1 MKDYKE
7 ITESVFRKSEE
18 RIAAKEHRAA
28 LIRRTVFAVSGIC
41 AAFIV
46 AFGVLTNDSI
56 RNGKENDFNG
66 NNLVTESS
74 QTDVI
79 ENERATSTLP
89 DQTDRTDTETSV
101 NATTASSS
109 VAVNSTTSNTSFS
122 TTKTASTAQSSQGT
136 NSVQTTAVT
145 ATQEINGSA
154 TTAINVTTS
163 ALEGVIQPVTTMMTT
178 VACAETTS
186 PAVPEEAVTTRVT
199 STVTMIA
206 TTTTVTYATSSEL
219 SPLIPWSEQTLC
231 QIFGKFK
238 LEDVDESV
246 GIMTKQRVYTSNSLT
261 IAPEEIGEFV
271 TSMEFTGTE
280 TTKDGTKIE
289 HKINGNIYTVKDLSE
304 YAVLA
309 VQFEGDS
316 VYYHYYNSW
325 YKPNTL
331 GDMIKD
337 LNISSDIISETVFL
351 TDYSESYQ
359 SRKFTGVDGDVIW
372 NMIMYD
378 TSLSN
383 VYDYTHSTGL
393 TLVRKIGFSVNI
405 EHLGRTNISLG
416 LTEEGYILTNIVH
429 MGAAFYVG
437 EDKTQ
442 EVIDFVVN
450 NYTEVT

>member
-122 TTKTASTAQSSQGT
+122 TTKTASTAQSSHGT

-154 TTAINVTTS
+154 TTAQITTAINVTTS
-163 ALEGVIQPVTTMMTT
+163 ALEGVIQP
-178 VACAETTS
+178 
-186 PAVPEEAVTTRVT
+186 VTTRVT

-206 TTTTVTYATSSEL
+206 TTTTVTYAASSEL
-219 SPLIPWSEQTLC
+219 SPPAVPWGEKTLS
-231 QIFGKFK
+231 QKFARFR

-331 GDMIKD
+331 GDMIND

-359 SRKFTGVDGDVIW
+359 DRKFTGVDGDVIW